1 MHDPDL
7 LVPARYYARLAPLLS
22 PYGTSLDA
30 VLQHLGLSPE
40 ALRQP
45 DAMIPFA
52 QVDRLV
58 QALVARTGRADL
70 AVDLGQALSASSHS
84 FVGFGMLNCQTLDQA
99 LRFEAQYFRL
109 VMPSFRM
116 RYRSGPDAGQI
127 LITPVVAMS
136 HVCLA
141 FHLETIAMAALR
153 ELSDLTAG
161 RRPPCRLQLSIPEPP
176 HAARYAAL
184 GDVAVQFAAI
194 NQPGV
199 AVQILADPRAVALT
213 MADANARQ
221 VAEARCRARVQRTT
235 ASHTFADWVEM
246 MLREAAEALPSL
258 GELAASLNMSQRTL
272 NRYLG
277 NEGASYR
284 ALAGRVQHEL
294 ACARL
299 TDGNR
304 SVTEVAYSLGFA
316 DTSNFARA
324 FRARA
329 GCSPSTYQRQ
339 HAAHH
344 NPAVIQ

>member
-1 MHDPDL
+1 MHDTDL
-7 LVPARYYARLAPLLS
+7 VVPARYYARLAPLLLT
-22 PYGTSLDA
+22 YGVSLDA
-30 VLQHLGLSPE
+30 VLHDLGLSPE

-45 DAMIPFA
+45 DAMISFA

-58 QALVARTGRADL
+58 QAVVARTGRADL
-70 AVDLGQALSASSHS
+70 AVNLGHVLSASSHS
-84 FVGFGMLNCQTLDQA
+84 FVGFGMVNCQTLDQA

-161 RRPPCRLQLSIPEPP
+161 QRPPCRLQLSIPEPP
-176 HAARYAAL
+176 HVACYAAL
-184 GDVAVQFAAI
+184 GDVQVQFAALE
-194 NQPGV
+194 QPGV
-199 AVQILADPRAVALT
+199 AVQIRTDPRAVALT

-221 VAEARCRARVQRTT
+221 VAEARCRALVQRTT

-246 MLREAAEALPSL
+246 MLREAPEALPSL
-258 GELAASLNMSQRTL
+258 GELAASLNISQRTL

-277 NEGASYR
+277 KEGKSYR

-299 TDGNR
+299 AAGNR
-304 SVTEVAYSLGFA
+304 PVTEVAYSLGFA

-329 GCSPSTYQRQ
+329 GCSPSAYQRQ
-339 HAAHH
+339 HAAYLD
-344 NPAVIQ
+344 PTIIR